1 MDGYSYG
8 TGNQLS
14 NKKNTVANITDG
26 LYLYHQ
32 NSSDQK
38 ESRLQ
43 SRGSTS
49 NKKVYRSPLV

>member
-38 ESRLQ
+38 ESRL
-43 SRGSTS
+43 
-49 NKKVYRSPLV
+49 